1 MRRLTVKRQ
10 TRADRREDC
19 LPDAFPQLKCRADI
33 TYGHPRPSGTKQSGT
48 TGPEQMKERYSDG
61 NYDPI
66 ML

>member
-19 LPDAFPQLKCRADI
+19 LPDAFPQVKCRAD
-33 TYGHPRPSGTKQSGT
+33 TTCGRPRPSGTKQSGKI
-48 TGPEQMKERYSDG
+48 GLEQMKERYSDG